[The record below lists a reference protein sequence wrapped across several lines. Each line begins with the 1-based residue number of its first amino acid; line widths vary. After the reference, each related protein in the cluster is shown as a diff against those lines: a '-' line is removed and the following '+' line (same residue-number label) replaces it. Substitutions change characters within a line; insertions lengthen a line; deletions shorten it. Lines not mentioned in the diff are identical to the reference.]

1 MFVFPLA
8 FRKSLM
14 PALLA
19 PLLLT
24 WPARAAAGPD
34 AERAPTA
41 DVVYYGGPIYPLT
54 VDYLHPSTLVPAR
67 AHRGDVVAGVC
78 GRARALSRPGRGRP
92 VSGGSEQSARGANE
106 QH

>member
-34 AERAPTA
+34 AERAPAA
-41 DVVYYGGPIYPLT
+41 DGVYYGGPI
-54 VDYLHPSTLVPAR
+54 
-67 AHRGDVVAGVC
+67 
-78 GRARALSRPGRGRP
+78 
-92 VSGGSEQSARGANE
+92 
-106 QH
+106 

>member
-54 VDYLHPSTLVPAR
+54 EDYLHPSTLVPAR
-67 AHRGDVVAGVC
+67 AHRVDVVAVRNGVIVFT
-78 GRARALSRPGRGRP
+78 GDRAEAEKAG
-92 VSGGSEQSARGANE
+92 
-106 QH
+106 